1 MAIRYIRPKGDT
13 WRRRR
18 KERNGSLNKRG
29 GEDVEM
35 YIIPFVLEGYTLE
48 QNYIWAKYNNNAAVA
63 KRAFTKTHNN
73 FHSVIVFLFRFLIFR
88 LAD

>member
-1 MAIRYIRPKGDT
+1 MDNMAIRYIRPKGDT

-35 YIIPFVLEGYTLE
+35 YIIPFVLEGDTLE

-63 KRAFTKTHNN
+63 NN